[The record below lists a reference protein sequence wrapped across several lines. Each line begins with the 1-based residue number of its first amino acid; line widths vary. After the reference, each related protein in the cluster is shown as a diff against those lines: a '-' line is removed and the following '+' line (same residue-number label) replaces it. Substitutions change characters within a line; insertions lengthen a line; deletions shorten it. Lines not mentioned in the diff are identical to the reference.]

1 MGLTW
6 GPTTGRL
13 ISEQMSGSK
22 SNTDM
27 KAFAVERF

>member
-13 ISEQMSGSK
+13 ISELVAAKPINMDMSPF
-22 SNTDM
+22 T
-27 KAFAVERF
+27 ARRA